1 MFRVQWYVN
10 LDEYHHLIQ
19 FILASENLY
28 CIFHITFMY
37 HILYFSLRT
46 FTLQFPCF
54 AFVTIDDARKQTLS
68 IKRFNFAFIKDLP
81 SVSQSNVQAVTA
93 ETEVQY
99 TLSNI
104 IYFKFQ
110 NCCFFSFR
118 SILKEVLLRCT
129 QAKYSMEFIF
139 SANLQGEGLQPCR
152 KYAPLQKFS
161 KIFAQ
166 IWYYL

>member
-1 MFRVQWYVN
+1 MLLSCTIYCTFHCALLRCSFHV
-10 LDEYHHLIQ
+10 LLSLLLI
-19 FILASENLY
+19 
-28 CIFHITFMY
+28 
-37 HILYFSLRT
+37 
-46 FTLQFPCF
+46 TLESKRCQSN
-54 AFVTIDDARKQTLS
+54 DSTLL
-68 IKRFNFAFIKDLP
+68 FIKDLP

-166 IWYYL
+166 I

>member
-1 MFRVQWYVN
+1 MFKVQWYVN

-19 FILASENLY
+19 FILASKTYTVFSMLLSCTIY
-28 CIFHITFMY
+28 CTFHCALLRCSFHVLLSLLLIT
-37 HILYFSLRT
+37 LESKRCQSNDS
-46 FTLQFPCF
+46 TL
-54 AFVTIDDARKQTLS
+54 L
-68 IKRFNFAFIKDLP
+68 FIKDLP

-129 QAKYSMEFIF
+129 QTK
-139 SANLQGEGLQPCR
+139 
-152 KYAPLQKFS
+152 
-161 KIFAQ
+161 
-166 IWYYL
+166 